1 MIGTNRARSE
11 RHNIAVECCV
21 EVIAVREKVCA
32 LIRLPELVCVLSGI
46 APSTGLRVENGDLHP
61 SRSNAQNV
69 DGPADGRATSPSS
82 ISSLEKHA
90 SNASF
95 AHQVSHFTLP
105 RKCIMHFA
113 ESVRRRPQ
121 IAYLEGADIEDI
133 TAMELTELG
142 GVIQV
147 SVRAGNQRA
156 PC

>member
-1 MIGTNRARSE
+1 
-11 RHNIAVECCV
+11 
-21 EVIAVREKVCA
+21 
-32 LIRLPELVCVLSGI
+32 
-46 APSTGLRVENGDLHP
+46 
-61 SRSNAQNV
+61 
-69 DGPADGRATSPSS
+69 
-82 ISSLEKHA
+82 
-90 SNASF
+90 
-95 AHQVSHFTLP
+95 
-105 RKCIMHFA
+105 MHFA